1 MKEIDHTKPKPR
13 KDKIRRWLA
22 IKKPIYKTW
31 WLYPCAILLIAAFV
45 VGIPIAINEAYKVG
59 EGYITVWGG
68 SDILSFY
75 AVVLSGIISITA
87 LIVTIIYNRK
97 ETDRQLRFYMGQA
110 KAPFFIIDRIVQP
123 ESDKQFHKNES
134 RQWIKEYNVPE
145 PGKLEADETGP
156 IEIIVKN
163 IGDGL
168 ALEPSYQ
175 VDMFASTV
183 IPDNA
188 IEKGNYI
195 VLSYDFHRNL
205 NDKYVYYHFKDG
217 FDSFKE
223 GLVIHYT
230 RINLCYKNMLGIAL
244 QQQILVEL
252 HFDFEHKNITVQI
265 NALSPQ
271 TGLSE

>member
-1 MKEIDHTKPKPR
+1 MKEIDHTKPKSR

-31 WLYPCAILLIAAFV
+31 WLYPCAILLIVAFV

-68 SDILSFY
+68 PDILSFY

-87 LIVTIIYNRK
+87 LI
-97 ETDRQLRFYMGQA
+97 
-110 KAPFFIIDRIVQP
+110 
-123 ESDKQFHKNES
+123 
-134 RQWIKEYNVPE
+134 VPE